1 MYIYNQFVFIGNHA
15 FDTPSAPLDLKA
27 ALKGSRFVTLSWSPP
42 KVSKEPINGYSIFYQ
57 QVGSNRE
64 RVVNSTKG
72 NLEEINIQSLSPGTS
87 YIFRVMARN
96 RHGVGAA
103 SQPLKITTQAELDV
117 PEPVAKLEAKATTS
131 FSILV
136 SWSQPKLAA
145 ANSVTKYKLY
155 YRQVCTFQKFL
166 FSHLVHCLPCKTNC
180 FSRLLRP
187 RKKQDLLLFTIT
199 SRE

>member
-1 MYIYNQFVFIGNHA
+1 M
-15 FDTPSAPLDLKA
+15 DLKA

-155 YRQVCTFQKFL
+155 YRQVCTFDKSSCLVIFCMSWPVKVTFFEAAEASKKTGSVTFYDHISRVARVES
-166 FSHLVHCLPCKTNC
+166 FSLPP
-180 FSRLLRP
+180 FS
-187 RKKQDLLLFTIT
+187 
-199 SRE
+199 